1 MNKNYLTKITLG
13 VGILFLLTACE
24 TGMRNK
30 KAVNDEAPSGIVD
43 KDTEYVDESSIIEH
57 PSSSSYKSNYSNSKA
72 KTARIFSNSA
82 TPGFYVQVGFFGNY
96 KPNKAFMTKLD
107 RSGLPYTVL
116 LKNDDY
122 RALIGPYKS
131 LKSAKSKLAST
142 RKIAAKGFI
151 VEVLRP

>member
-1 MNKNYLTKITLG
+1 MNRNYLTKITLG

-43 KDTEYVDESSIIEH
+43 KDTEYSNESSIVEH
-57 PSSSSYKSNYSNSKA
+57 ASFNSTSSSTYQA

-96 KPNKAFMTKLD
+96 RPNKAFVTKLD

-116 LKNDDY
+116 LKNGDY

-142 RKIAAKGFI
+142 RKIASKGFI